1 MLEIQEAAKIIT
13 ESVDP
18 NAKIIFGAIRDDKVK
33 KNEIKITVIATGFPD
48 AQITGQKGSSLFQ
61 VSQKS
66 TDTEKEEFAGK
77 IYNTIGLAQGAKR
90 TAPIRDDRKSKVT
103 VPATEN
109 AKEDDSDN
117 DDWGAVPA
125 FLRRSRLK

>member
-1 MLEIQEAAKIIT
+1 
-13 ESVDP
+13 VDP